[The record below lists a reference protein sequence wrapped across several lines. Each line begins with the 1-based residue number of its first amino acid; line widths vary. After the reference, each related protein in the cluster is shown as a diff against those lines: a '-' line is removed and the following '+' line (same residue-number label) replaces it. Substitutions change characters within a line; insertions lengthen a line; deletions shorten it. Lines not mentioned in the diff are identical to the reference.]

1 MLTTSEETA
10 GNKQKRCHFNTLLGC
25 VFIINFSPC
34 QEEEK
39 VEKKVGHFFSLSIS
53 LKGNAHLVHLVVKE
67 NLEEWW
73 WKDIKSRFT
82 KWVFKRKFLRWV
94 LWWKKIVRMTT
105 NWLLRCFRIKT
116 LIFLSHTIILQKG
129 PQLQKCHSECKI
141 KPTKY
146 HRPQV

>member
-1 MLTTSEETA
+1 
-10 GNKQKRCHFNTLLGC
+10 
-25 VFIINFSPC
+25 
-34 QEEEK
+34 
-39 VEKKVGHFFSLSIS
+39 

-116 LIFLSHTIILQKG
+116 HLFVTYHYS
-129 PQLQKCHSECKI
+129 
-141 KPTKY
+141 TK
-146 HRPQV
+146 RALAPKVPFWV